1 MSDSKREFT
10 VSIGLPSI
18 LLIFVVLCLV
28 AFGVL
33 SLVSANADQ
42 KLSQKVLDRSAA
54 YYEACNHAEEMLCDV
69 DKRLHAAYQNSHD
82 TDEYVKMISEIPDH
96 FMYPVSDIQYL
107 DVILSYPLPT
117 SDAEAL
123 YEILSWKVVTRE
135 DLDYD
140 TGLHLM
146 EIEDVE

>member
-1 MSDSKREFT
+1 MSDPKREFT
-10 VSIGLPSI
+10 VCIGLPPI

-42 KLSQKVLDRSAA
+42 KLSQKVLDRSTA
-54 YYEACNHAEEMLCDV
+54 YYEACNQAEEMLCDV
-69 DKRLHAAYQNSHD
+69 DKRLHTAYQSSHS
-82 TDEYVKMISEIPDH
+82 TEEYVQMISVIPGH
-96 FMYPVSDIQYL
+96 YTYPVSDIQYL
-107 DVILSYPLPT
+107 DVVLSYPMPNN
-117 SDAEAL
+117 DADAL